1 MKQTKKKNPL
11 RLGSLIHH
19 TIQISISS
27 SCHNSLLFYLI
38 PGPFTVFVPLDQA
51 FEVLIQ
57 RFGGLEV
64 ASEQFAKDPEV
75 LTSVSYLI
83 FFLLL
88 KVQYMY

>member
-1 MKQTKKKNPL
+1 
-11 RLGSLIHH
+11 
-19 TIQISISS
+19 
-27 SCHNSLLFYLI
+27 
-38 PGPFTVFVPLDQA
+38 VFVPLDQA

-88 KVQYMY
+88 QSAIYVLTTENRSLYY

>member
-1 MKQTKKKNPL
+1 M
-11 RLGSLIHH
+11 
-19 TIQISISS
+19 
-27 SCHNSLLFYLI
+27 
-38 PGPFTVFVPLDQA
+38 FVPLDQA

-88 KVQYMY
+88 QSAIYVLTTENRSLYY